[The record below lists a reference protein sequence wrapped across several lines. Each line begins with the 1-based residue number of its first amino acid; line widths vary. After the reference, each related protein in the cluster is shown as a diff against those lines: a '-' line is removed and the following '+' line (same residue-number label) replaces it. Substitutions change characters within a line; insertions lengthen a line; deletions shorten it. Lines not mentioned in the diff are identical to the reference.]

1 MTAKRTLGVEEN
13 ISPFVKWGGL
23 SSLLILY
30 MFLFQSFAQHIDD
43 TELNLAAV
51 NNQRAALL
59 SIEDAPDVT
68 KNIVRI
74 SEQIEHLESGFL
86 QEETVGLNNAFIQT
100 LLVQLLNKCE
110 LVRLRISTRTEPDSK
125 QEQSGAIIAT
135 IQAQDPNRKIMACF
149 SELRTH
155 KINLEIIRL
164 NWRQRGNIEFD
175 VKVHY
180 LAPKK

>member
-1 MTAKRTLGVEEN
+1 MNAKKLLGVEEN

-23 SSLLILY
+23 SSFLILY
-30 MFLFQSFAQHIDD
+30 MFLFQNFTQHVDD

-59 SIEDAPDVT
+59 SIENAPNVT
-68 KNIVRI
+68 ENIVRI
-74 SEQIEHLESGFL
+74 NNQIEQIESGFL
-86 QEETVGLNNAFIQT
+86 QEETVGLNNAFFQT

-110 LVRLRISTRTEPDSK
+110 LQRLRISTRTEPDSQK
-125 QEQSGAIIAT
+125 VQSGAIIAT
-135 IQAQDPNRKIMACF
+135 IQAQDPKRKIMACF

-155 KINLEIIRL
+155 KKNLEVTRL

-175 VKVHY
+175 VKAHY